1 MSVDLNRAGLYDLM
15 RSFHTLTGIKIA
27 FFDPEYREILSYP
40 ESHCAFCQLM
50 HDAPKTRAGCEASN
64 VQSFERCRKTGQL
77 TMYHCH
83 AGLLETTAPI
93 KDDGVL
99 LGYIMFGQISDVP
112 ERKKFLTE
120 MSMRAPARGI
130 SRAACLK
137 TTMRIPAYT
146 SERINAAAKILE
158 ACISYVLRSGL
169 VSLHKGRLLQRI
181 EAYIDANLEKPFSS
195 EDICAQ
201 FHLSRSALYRL
212 FAEHK
217 GEGVA
222 ASVRSRRVARA
233 CALMRETDLPLQEI
247 AMRCGFADYGSF
259 FHAFRKWRGMSP
271 KVFRAMAN

>member
-15 RSFHTLTGIKIA
+15 RSFHTLTGIKIV

-40 ESHCAFCQLM
+40 ETHCAFCQLM
-50 HDAPKTRAGCEASN
+50 HDLPKTGARCEASN

-83 AGLLETTAPI
+83 AGLLEATAPI
-93 KDDGVL
+93 TDNGVL
-99 LGYIMFGQISDVP
+99 LGYIMFGQISDIP

-120 MSMRAPARGI
+120 MSARAATLGI

-146 SERINAAAKILE
+146 VERINAAAKVLE
-158 ACISYVLRSGL
+158 ACISYVLRQGL
-169 VSLHKGRLLQRI
+169 ISLHKGRLLQRI
-181 EAYIDANLEKPFSS
+181 DAYIEANLDKTLSS

-201 FHLSRSALYRL
+201 FNLSRSALYRL
-212 FAEHK
+212 FAEHT
-217 GEGVA
+217 GGGVA
-222 ASVRSRRVARA
+222 AIVRSRRVARA
-233 CALMRETDLPLQEI
+233 CTLMRETDMALQEI
-247 AMRCGFADYGSF
+247 ALRCGFADYGSF